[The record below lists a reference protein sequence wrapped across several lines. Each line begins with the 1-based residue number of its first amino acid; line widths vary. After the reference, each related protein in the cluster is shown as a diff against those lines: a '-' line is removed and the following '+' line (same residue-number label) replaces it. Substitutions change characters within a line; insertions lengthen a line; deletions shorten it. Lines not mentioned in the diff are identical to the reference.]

1 MYSLLVV
8 LLIILVTIH
17 CKVSRPSLCYT
28 TAIHFSLFYV
38 GFHSGISQQDYRL
51 YRIYTISVVITLLAG
66 ITFVLQRKA
75 YYIYCLIINQSGSLY
90 LFIFFLQ
97 CRLLLQQ
104 PSPKASKLSQM
115 PTAVPHG
122 LCSATSQSVLVED
135 VLTVCAGRVFM
146 VLYVIKCNINPKC
159 MTYNSSFSHEQK
171 SNAISFGG
179 CPYVYYTAT

>member
-8 LLIILVTIH
+8 LLIILITIH
-17 CKVSRPSLCYT
+17 CKVSRYSCVT
-28 TAIHFSLFYV
+28 QGLFTLVFFV

-66 ITFVLQRKA
+66 VTFVLQRKA
-75 YYIYCLIINQSGSLY
+75 YYCLIINQSGSLY

-104 PSPKASKLSQM
+104 PSPKASKPSQI

-122 LCSATSQSVLVED
+122 LCSATRQSVLMED
-135 VLTVCAGRVFM
+135 ALTVCAGRVFM
-146 VLYVIKCNINPKC
+146 VLYVIKCNSNP
-159 MTYNSSFSHEQK
+159 TYFWV
-171 SNAISFGG
+171 NA
-179 CPYVYYTAT
+179 